1 MKIKFLLPLLL
12 LLWSCGESDQGKEGQ
27 VSAQINVSLDTVMVD
42 AGDEFLFLQDNLFN
56 SQLTADDHY
65 LVNYNRKDGIA
76 EWIDLDELKL
86 KKVLQFEM
94 DGPNAIPPY
103 TSGFLIE
110 EDENIFFWNYRFYKI
125 FDQKGQLV
133 KDLEL
138 EKLAPELLGGSDAYP
153 SRFYLDPK
161 NSNRLLGHFVKWE
174 DKTYF
179 MLDIDLEAGSITEMN
194 LPLFEKTQVYNT
206 DIMYDGRWMG
216 SYGPGIYPASTSD
229 KVILA
234 TNVLNEVQVFDLV
247 TDSLYTKSWDTPLLG
262 SKRTYLPP
270 KEADGQTGEI
280 EEIRKLAEQDISYG
294 RLVWDKEDRQFYR
307 FSTKSYFGEEKDE
320 YGSYVVTRADVFLS
334 VFDEDLE
341 LIAEALI
348 PEMNSVPKRH
358 FVKDGK
364 IWVYINM
371 EDELGFV
378 SVEVDF

>member
-12 LLWSCGESDQGKEGQ
+12 LLWSCGESDQGKEDQ

-42 AGDEFLFLQDNLFN
+42 AGDEFLFLQDNLFM
-56 SQLTADDHY
+56 SDLSPDGSY
-65 LVNYNRKDGIA
+65 LINFNRQEVGA
-76 EWIDLDELKL
+76 ERIDLDNLVFDKL
-86 KKVLQFEM
+86 IPLEKE
-94 DGPNAIPPY
+94 GPNGIPSY
-103 TSGFLIE
+103 ISGFLLTPE
-110 EDENIFFWNYRFYKI
+110 EHIFIWNYRFYKI

-138 EKLAPELLGGSDAYP
+138 EKLAPELLGGSDVYP
-153 SRFYLDPK
+153 SRFYLDPR
-161 NSNRLLGHFVKWE
+161 NSYRLLGHFVKWE

-294 RLVWDKEDRQFYR
+294 SLVWDKEDRQFYR

-364 IWVYINM
+364 IWVYLNM